1 MPLRT
6 SNEYLDSLRDGRSV
20 YYRGKR
26 VDDVTSHEIL
36 RIPVKHASMLYE
48 FEQKF
53 PELAVY
59 HDPEMGPVSAFYK
72 IPRGVDDLLKRHEL
86 IQKST
91 RYCNG
96 IFNISLAIGSDALFA
111 PFITASKSGDR
122 VFHERVQK
130 YYMYVVEN
138 DLATAV
144 AQTDVKGDRSLRPH

>member
-1 MPLRT
+1 MRT
-6 SNEYLDSLRDGRSV
+6 SNEYLDSLKDGRSA

-26 VDDVTSHEIL
+26 VDDVTRHEIL

-59 HDPEMGPVSAFYK
+59 HDPEIGPVSAFYK

-130 YYMYVVEN
+130 YYRYVVEN

-144 AQTDVKGDRSLRPH
+144 AQTGVKGDRSLRPH